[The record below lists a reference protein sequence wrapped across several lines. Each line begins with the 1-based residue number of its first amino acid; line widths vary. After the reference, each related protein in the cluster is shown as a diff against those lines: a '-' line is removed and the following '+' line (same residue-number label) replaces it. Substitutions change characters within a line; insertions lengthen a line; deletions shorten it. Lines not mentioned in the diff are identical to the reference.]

1 MVTSGLF
8 QIKGS
13 VKVKESVLEPSY
25 FKPKS
30 YWENGEIVYN
40 REGKGYISFGNK
52 YLSYR
57 FYPNDEATHVP
68 YEDIR
73 KIEFEDEIESISD
86 PKFLRRLEPN
96 QHSWVR
102 GSIGIKST
110 LTIKKFSYDQN
121 SDKAEEEKVS
131 DIYLKFSYEY
141 LTVIKL
147 NEYSKDNISLSESKV
162 RYDKIRSIEF
172 EDRILDLNGI
182 EIAKNQIKIK
192 KAKLE
197 REKLTKEMEKRY
209 PPKRDSKEKYPTLVD
224 KYRF

>member
-8 QIKGS
+8 QIKGN
-13 VKVKESVLEPSY
+13 VKVKESVFEPGY

-30 YWENGEIVYN
+30 YLENGEIVYN
-40 REGKGYISFGNK
+40 REGKGYLSFGNK

-57 FYPNDEATHVP
+57 IYPNDEATHIP

-86 PKFLRRLEPN
+86 PKFLRRLESN
-96 QHSWVR
+96 QHSWAR
-102 GSIGIKST
+102 GSIGIKSI
-110 LTIKKFSYDQN
+110 LTIKKFSSDQN
-121 SDKAEEEKVS
+121 FDKAEEEKIS
-131 DIYLKFSYEY
+131 EIYLKFSYEY

-162 RYDKIRSIEF
+162 LYDRIRSIEF
-172 EDRILDLNGI
+172 EDKILDLNGL
-182 EIAKNQIKIK
+182 EIAKSQIEIK

-197 REKLTKEMEKRY
+197 IERLTKELEKQY
-209 PPKRDSKEKYPTLVD
+209 PQKENPKGKYPTIVD
-224 KYRF
+224 KYRL